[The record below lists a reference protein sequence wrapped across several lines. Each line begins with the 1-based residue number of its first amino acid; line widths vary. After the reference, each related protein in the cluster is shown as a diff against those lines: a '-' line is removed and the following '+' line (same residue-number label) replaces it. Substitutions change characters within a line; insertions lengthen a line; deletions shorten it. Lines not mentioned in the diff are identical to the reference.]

1 MTLVSAAIPILILLA
16 AGVLLVAGVGAVSTG
31 SVPRAMAIAGP
42 RAETATAAVR
52 VMCPETD
59 RLTEVRLGA
68 RAGAAGARLTVLS
81 CERFDSG
88 EVPCAQPCLRPVA
101 A

>member
-1 MTLVSAAIPILILLA
+1 MTVVSLAIPILILLA
-16 AGVLLVAGVGAVSTG
+16 AGVLLVAGVGTVSSV
-31 SVPRAMAIAGP
+31 SVPRATAIGGP
-42 RAETATAAVR
+42 GGATATAAVR
-52 VMCPETD
+52 VICPETD

-68 RAGAAGARLTVLS
+68 RAGAAGPRLTVLG

-88 EVPCAQPCLRPVA
+88 ELLCAQPCLRPVA